1 MAGAEEMIQPID
13 SDRLQ
18 SAAIEARL
26 SQIEEMLGDL
36 HSWMRSEQVS
46 SLPNAY
52 RRLNAHLIAR
62 DFDRR
67 YAARIT
73 QAIHQEHGGRDL
85 EDRELVNAAIEHIKA
100 SIGDMEEALPK
111 IRKRENGER
120 PYVFALVGSSGAGK
134 TTTMYKLA
142 VRAVLKH
149 GLRVKI
155 ISCDTYKIGS
165 VEGVQTIADILNV
178 PVGVAFEPDEVQELI
193 DEVDVDLVIV
203 DTAGRAGR
211 EAREELSGFLRAA
224 RPNETHLVLSST
236 MSGRAIQETAALFL
250 GEKIDYVTFTK
261 LDEAPSL
268 GAMISSIDW
277 VNLPIGYLST
287 GTMIPDDLI
296 PSNKVDIGSWSI
308 EGLPTREHNAE
319 AHHV

>member
-1 MAGAEEMIQPID
+1 MIRPID

-18 SAAIEARL
+18 TAAIEARL
-26 SQIEEMLGDL
+26 TQIEELLGDL

-85 EDRELVNAAIEHIKA
+85 VDKELVTTAIEHINA
-100 SIGDMEEALPK
+100 SIGRMEEALPK
-111 IRKRENGER
+111 VRKRETGER
-120 PYVFALVGSSGAGK
+120 PYVMALVGSSGAGK
-134 TTTMYKLA
+134 TTLMYKLA
-142 VRAVLKH
+142 VRAVLHH

-178 PVGVAFEPDEVQELI
+178 PVGVAFEPDEVRELI

-211 EAREELSGFLRAA
+211 EAREELSGFLRVA

-250 GEKIDYVTFTK
+250 GERIDYITFTK

-287 GTMIPDDLI
+287 GTMIPDDLT

>member
-1 MAGAEEMIQPID
+1 MIKPID
-13 SDRLQ
+13 SERLQ

-26 SQIEEMLGDL
+26 TQIEEMLGDL

-52 RRLNAHLIAR
+52 RRLHAHLIAR

-73 QAIHQEHGGRDL
+73 QAIHQDHGGRDL
-85 EDRELVNAAIEHIKA
+85 EDNELVSAAIEHINE

-111 IRKRENGER
+111 IRRREKGER
-120 PYVFALVGSSGAGK
+120 PWVLALVGSSGAGK

-142 VRAVLKH
+142 VRAVIEH

-178 PVGVAFEPDEVQELI
+178 PVGVAFEASEVSELI
-193 DEVDVDLVIV
+193 SDAEVDLVII

-224 RPNETHLVLSST
+224 HPDQTHLVLSST

-268 GAMISSIDW
+268 GAMISSVDW

-287 GTMIPDDLI
+287 GTVIPDDLT
-296 PSNKVDIGSWSI
+296 PSSDVNIGSWAI

>member
-1 MAGAEEMIQPID
+1 MSFKIETDRLQNAAIESRLARLEEMI
-13 SDRLQ
+13 
-18 SAAIEARL
+18 
-26 SQIEEMLGDL
+26 GDL

-52 RRLNAHLIAR
+52 RRLHAHLVAR

-73 QAIHQEHGGRDL
+73 QAIHHKHGARDL
-85 EDRELVNAAIEHIKA
+85 SDKELIAAAVEHINH
-100 SIGDMEEALPK
+100 SIGGMDEVLST
-111 IRKRENGER
+111 IKRREPGER
-120 PYVFALVGSSGAGK
+120 PYVLALVGSSGAGK

-142 VRAVLKH
+142 VRSVLH
-149 GLRVKI
+149 HSLRVKI

-178 PVGVAFEPDEVQELI
+178 PVGVAFEPEEVSRLI
-193 DEVDVDLVIV
+193 NDADVDLVII
-203 DTAGRAGR
+203 DTAGRADR
-211 EAREELSGFLRAA
+211 PARDELSGFLRAA
-224 RPNETHLVLSST
+224 RPNETHLVLSTT
-236 MSGRAIQETAALFL
+236 MSARAIQETAALFL
-250 GEKIDYVTFTK
+250 GERIDYVTFTK

-287 GTMIPDDLI
+287 GTVIPDDLV
-296 PSNKVDIGSWSI
+296 PSSSINVGAWSI
-308 EGLPTREHNAE
+308 EGLPNREHNAE
-319 AHHV
+319 AYHV